1 MTMHARLRVWTVALM
16 PILLAL
22 ALAPAAH
29 GSAAAEAEPG
39 SRLRL
44 GFSLGTP
51 AGINLEALEGVG
63 TRALYL
69 SGGYWGSTIYGV
81 QAGALLE
88 GYGSARAGVS
98 LGFVVGHFRFRE
110 EDSSTYDRWTYA
122 GLEAYLRFHDFVL
135 APALTEGEGSFS
147 GPVLM
152 VRLGLTRPI

>member
-1 MTMHARLRVWTVALM
+1 MRARRRGRPVGWLS
-16 PILLAL
+16 ILLAL
-22 ALAPAAH
+22 GLALAAH
-29 GSAAAEAEPG
+29 ESAAAEAEPA

-44 GFSLGTP
+44 GLSFGSP
-51 AGINLEALEGVG
+51 AGVNVEVLEGIG
-63 TRALYL
+63 TRALCL

-81 QAGALLE
+81 QGGVLLE

-110 EDSSTYDRWTYA
+110 EDSSTFDRWTYA
-122 GLEAYLRFHDFVL
+122 GLEAYLRFHDFFL

-152 VRLGLTRPI
+152 ARLGLTRPI